1 MGKDAVMVIDA
12 KRLTVEEF
20 DEWIHLPENADK
32 RVGGGSRK
40 KNCRRTAA
48 PRVQLTWISIRSLPT
63 VLPNCAVKPLDLVM
77 GRIRVA

>member
-1 MGKDAVMVIDA
+1 MVIDA

-40 KNCRRTAA
+40 KNCCAASSTDVNFDPFFAHSLTKLRRKA
-48 PRVQLTWISIRSLPT
+48 P
-63 VLPNCAVKPLDLVM
+63 
-77 GRIRVA
+77 